1 MQNKLKSIVSS
12 QKLQKEQL
20 LTLSYIGR
28 TKEPFGKKWLD
39 SNLIKV
45 VLGPRRAGKSVF
57 SLMLLKDRPFM
68 YFNFDDEV
76 LSSVGG
82 PLRRSSSEASIA
94 ADELMKELH
103 AAYGGDVKTIL
114 FDEIQNLP
122 SWELFANRLHRIGYN
137 LVLTGSNAQLL
148 SKELATHLTGR
159 HMPIELLPFD
169 FNEFLR
175 AKKYRVDAEYSALP
189 QQRGE
194 FLNLMENYLLN
205 GGFPEVVVSNLDP
218 KDYLEVLFDA
228 LLFKDVVKRHK
239 VKFSTQIGN
248 LAAYL
253 INNFASLYTVRK
265 LLEALNLKSAT
276 TVEKYINYLEEAYLI
291 FSLRRYS
298 PKSLERI
305 KSPRKVYAVDNGF
318 VSAKAI
324 QHSPDKGKLMEN
336 LVFTELVKRGV
347 KPNRELFYYKTRND
361 REVDFVVKKGHQVI
375 ELIQVCYDLTNPD
388 VEQRET
394 KALFEASEELS
405 AQGGSPPKAD
415 APREHTSGGKVP
427 KLTVLTWD
435 EKREIKK
442 DGRTIK
448 FRPLWEW
455 LFEPAKT

>member
-1 MQNKLKSIVSS
+1 MQNKLKDIVSS

-20 LTLSYIGR
+20 LTLSYIDR

-57 SLMLLKDRPFM
+57 SLILLKDRPFM

-76 LSSVGG
+76 LSSIGG
-82 PLRRSSSEASIA
+82 VST
-94 ADELMKELH
+94 DELMKELH
-103 AAYGGDVKTIL
+103 AAYGGDVRTIL

-122 SWELFANRLHRIGYN
+122 SWELFANRLHRVGYN
-137 LVLTGSNAQLL
+137 LVLTGSNAHLL

-159 HMPIELLPFD
+159 HMPIEILPFD

-175 AKKYRVDAEYSALP
+175 AKKFQMDAEYSALP
-189 QQRGE
+189 QRRGE
-194 FLNLMENYLLN
+194 LLNLMENYLLN
-205 GGFPEVVVSNLDP
+205 GGFPEVAVNNVDP
-218 KDYLEVLFDA
+218 KDYLDVLLDS
-228 LLFKDVVKRHK
+228 LLFKDVVKRHR

-248 LAAYL
+248 LAAHL
-253 INNFASLYTVRK
+253 INNFANLYTVRK
-265 LLEALNLKSAT
+265 LLDALNLKSAT
-276 TVEKYINYLEEAYLI
+276 TVEKYIDYLEEAYLI
-291 FSLRRYS
+291 FSLLRYS

-336 LVFTELVKRGV
+336 LVFTELVKRGA
-347 KPNRELFYYKTRND
+347 KPNRDLFYYKTRND
-361 REVDFVVKKGHQVI
+361 REVDFVVKKGLEVT
-375 ELIQVCYDLTNPD
+375 ELMQVCYDLTNPD

-394 KALFEASEELS
+394 KALFEASDEL
-405 AQGGSPPKAD
+405 
-415 APREHTSGGKVP
+415 APLDNFVSNGVKKL

-435 EKREIKK
+435 EKREVKK
-442 DGRTIK
+442 DGNVIQLK
-448 FRPLWEW
+448 PLWEW
-455 LFEPAKT
+455 LLEPLNAHR

>member
-1 MQNKLKSIVSS
+1 MQNTLKGIVFS

-39 SNLIKV
+39 SSLIKV

-82 PLRRSSSEASIA
+82 IA
-94 ADELMKELH
+94 TDELMKELH
-103 AAYGGDVKTIL
+103 VVYGGDVKTIL

-159 HMPIELLPFD
+159 HMPIEMLPFD

-175 AKKYRVDAEYSALP
+175 AKKFKIDAEYGSLP

-194 FLNLMENYLLN
+194 FLNLMENYLMN
-205 GGFPEVVVSNLDP
+205 GGFPEVAVNNLNP
-218 KDYLEVLFDA
+218 KDYLDVLFDS

-265 LLEALNLKSAT
+265 LLKALNLKSAT

-347 KPNRELFYYKTRND
+347 KPNKELFYYKTRND
-361 REVDFVVKKGHQVI
+361 REVDFVIKNGYQVV
-375 ELIQVCYDLTNPD
+375 ELMQVCYDMTDPA
-388 VEQRET
+388 VEQREV
-394 KALFEASEELS
+394 KALMEAGQELNV
-405 AQGGSPPKAD
+405 D
-415 APREHTSGGKVP
+415 T
-427 KLTVLTWD
+427 LTILTWD
-435 EKREIKK
+435 EKRTMTK
-442 DGRTIK
+442 DNVTIN
-448 FRPLWEW
+448 FVPAWERF
-455 LFEPAKT
+455 LS

>member
-1 MQNKLKSIVSS
+1 MQNKLKDVVSS

-20 LTLSYIGR
+20 LTFSYIDR

-57 SLMLLKDRPFM
+57 SLMLLKNRPFM

-82 PLRRSSSEASIA
+82 VST
-94 ADELMKELH
+94 DELMKELH

-122 SWELFANRLHRIGYN
+122 SWELFANRLHRSGYN

-159 HMPIELLPFD
+159 HMPIEILPFN
-169 FNEFLR
+169 FGEFLR
-175 AKKYRVDAEYSALP
+175 AKKFVIHQEYASLP

-194 FLNLMENYLLN
+194 LLNLMENYLLN
-205 GGFPEVVVSNLDP
+205 GGFPEVAVNNVDP
-218 KDYLEVLFDA
+218 KDYLDVLLDA
-228 LLFKDVVKRHK
+228 SLFKDVVKRHR

-248 LAAYL
+248 LAAHL

-291 FSLRRYS
+291 FSLLRYS

-305 KSPRKVYAVDNGF
+305 KSPRKVYVVDNGF
-318 VSAKAI
+318 ISAKAI

-336 LVFTELVKRGV
+336 LVFTELVKRWV
-347 KPNRELFYYKTRND
+347 KPNRDLFYYKTRND
-361 REVDFVVKKGHQVI
+361 REVDFVLKKGTEVT
-375 ELIQVCYDLTNPD
+375 ELVQVCYETINSD

-394 KALFEASEELS
+394 KALLEASDEL
-405 AQGGSPPKAD
+405 
-415 APREHTSGGKVP
+415 KV
-427 KLTVLTWD
+427 KKMIVLTWD

-442 DGRTIK
+442 DGSVVQFK
-448 FRPLWEW
+448 PLWEW
-455 LFEPAKT
+455 LLEKAQD

>member
-1 MQNKLKSIVSS
+1 MLKDIVSN

-20 LTLSYIGR
+20 LTLEYIER
-28 TKEPFGKKWLD
+28 TKAPFARKWLD

-57 SLMLLKDRPFM
+57 SLVLLKDRSFM

-76 LSSVGG
+76 LSSAGG
-82 PLRRSSSEASIA
+82 IA
-94 ADELMKELH
+94 TDELMKELH
-103 AAYGGDVKTIL
+103 AAYGQIKTVL

-122 SWELFANRLHRIGYN
+122 NWELFVNRLHREGYN
-137 LVLTGSNAQLL
+137 LVLTGSNAHLL

-159 HMPIELLPFD
+159 HMPIEILPFD

-175 AKKYRVDAEYSALP
+175 AKKFQINEEYSALP

-194 FLNLMENYLLN
+194 LLNLMENYLVN
-205 GGFPEVVVSNLDP
+205 GGFPEVAVNNVDP

-228 LLFKDVVKRHK
+228 LVFKDVVKRHR
-239 VKFSTQIGN
+239 VKFSTQVAN
-248 LAAYL
+248 LGGHL
-253 INNFASLYTVRK
+253 INNFANLYTIRK
-265 LLEALNLKSAT
+265 ILEILNLKSAST
-276 TVEKYINYLEEAYLI
+276 IEKYIKYLEEAYLI
-291 FSLRRYS
+291 FSLLRYS
-298 PKSLERI
+298 PKSIQRI

-318 VSAKAI
+318 ITAKAI

-361 REVDFVVKKGHQVI
+361 REVDFVVKNGVEVT
-375 ELIQVCYDLTNPD
+375 ELIQVCYESISSD

-394 KALFEASEELS
+394 KALVEASGELNV
-405 AQGGSPPKAD
+405 K
-415 APREHTSGGKVP
+415 

-435 EKREIKK
+435 EKREVEK
-442 DGRTIK
+442 DGMTIHFK
-448 FRPLWEW
+448 PLWEW
-455 LFEPAKT
+455 LLEGTQT